1 MNPFV
6 ISFAALNIEELLLLT
21 KEKNPDTR
29 VWGELCMRV
38 EKQGVAFVL
47 WDSGIP
53 FDVTDTDAAVSSF
66 RAYVVSNIM
75 QNNKTAD
82 HMLNVGF
89 NRTKLYFRFEER
101 HETKQKK

>member
-1 MNPFV
+1 M
-6 ISFAALNIEELLLLT
+6 
-21 KEKNPDTR
+21 
-29 VWGELCMRV
+29 
-38 EKQGVAFVL
+38 L

-75 QNNKTAD
+75 QNNETAD